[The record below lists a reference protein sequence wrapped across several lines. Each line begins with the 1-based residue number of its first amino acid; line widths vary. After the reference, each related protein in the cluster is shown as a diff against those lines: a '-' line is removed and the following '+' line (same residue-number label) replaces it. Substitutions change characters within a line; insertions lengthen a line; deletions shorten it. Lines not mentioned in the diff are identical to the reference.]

1 MYKQKCL
8 YSILGLAKNC
18 TTKDIRRS
26 YRILALKYHPD
37 KQEKENKEITE
48 KFHEV
53 QHAYS
58 ILRDANKRKKYD
70 KTGSTERSSSEYVN
84 IEAEDI
90 EAFAKTYPGSEEEK
104 VDLKELFENH
114 EGDVSSL
121 YEYIPL
127 SEPSSESLDRYLAR
141 YDEMFKTGELTSNKC
156 FEHARKRLI
165 KNLNKSIQRMA
176 KERKQFENQKESISD
191 LVAAIEANKKRRMDE
206 GAKFLLSLEN
216 KPSRPRKK
224 SKRS

>member
-1 MYKQKCL
+1 MFQC
-8 YSILGLAKNC
+8 S
-18 TTKDIRRS
+18 
-26 YRILALKYHPD
+26 
-37 KQEKENKEITE
+37 
-48 KFHEV
+48 
-53 QHAYS
+53 
-58 ILRDANKRKKYD
+58 
-70 KTGSTERSSSEYVN
+70 
-84 IEAEDI
+84 
-90 EAFAKTYPGSEEEK
+90 
-104 VDLKELFENH
+104 H

-141 YDEMFKTGELTSNKC
+141 YDEMFKTGEVSEFKTFGNWRQLTSNKC